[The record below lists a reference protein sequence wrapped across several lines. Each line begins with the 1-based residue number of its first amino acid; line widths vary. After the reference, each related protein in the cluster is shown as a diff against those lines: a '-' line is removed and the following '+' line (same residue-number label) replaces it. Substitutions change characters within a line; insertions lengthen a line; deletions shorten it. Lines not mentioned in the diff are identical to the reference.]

1 MRRLA
6 RGLGWGQWIAMAS
19 LLLYPLG
26 LVDALAHHS
35 KLDVLLL
42 QVALAVLFV
51 AVWIWFWLI
60 AVPAGRSRLT
70 AVGLGLLIGIAA
82 CLIVTD
88 IGRWGPIWA
97 YPTVAIGF
105 GLRPRYAIPA
115 IFAMTVVALVSIYT
129 SQSSYSP
136 SVRSQLPTL
145 LFEVG
150 IEYPLVGLAAVA
162 VSQLAAAN
170 RELRRARAAIAHL
183 AVEEERARFA
193 RDLHDLLGHSLSVI
207 ALKSE
212 LAGRLVPHGS
222 QAASEVHDIE
232 RVSRDALREVREAV
246 AGYRQ
251 PTLAAE
257 LAGAR
262 TALAA
267 AGIECAVTQ
276 EAGPLPAA
284 AEAVFAW
291 TVREGATNVIRHSR
305 ARRCT
310 IRLSQKNGTAEIDV
324 VDDGRPGSN
333 GEHGSGLKGLAERV
347 AARGGK
353 LDAGPL
359 PHEGYRLRVVLPI

>member
-1 MRRLA
+1 MRWLA
-6 RGLGWGQWIAMAS
+6 RGLTWGQWFAIAS
-19 LLLYPLG
+19 LLLIPLG
-26 LVDALAHHS
+26 LIDAVAHHS
-35 KLDVLLL
+35 SVADLLL
-42 QVALAVLFV
+42 QIAIAAILM

-60 AVPAGRSRLT
+60 AIPTGRSRPT
-70 AVGLGLLIGIAA
+70 AIGLVLLIGITS
-82 CLIVTD
+82 CLIATD

-97 YPTVAIGF
+97 FPTVALGF

-115 IFAMTVVALVSIYT
+115 IFAMTAIALTSIYT
-129 SQSSYSP
+129 SQASYSP

-145 LFEVG
+145 LLEVG

-170 RELRRARAAIAHL
+170 RELRRARAAIARL

-212 LAGRLVPHGS
+212 LAGRLVPEGS
-222 QAASEVHDIE
+222 LAATEVHDIE

-246 AGYRQ
+246 TGYRQ

-267 AGIECAVTQ
+267 AGIECAVIQ
-276 EAGPLPAA
+276 ETGPLPPA

-305 ARRCT
+305 ARRCS
-310 IRLSQKNGTAEIDV
+310 IRLSRRVDSAEIDV
-324 VDDGRPGSN
+324 VDDGAPVSN

-347 AARGGK
+347 AARGGR
-353 LDAGPL
+353 LDASPL
-359 PHEGYRLRVVLPI
+359 PHEGYRLRVVLPV